1 MWSRKGVFMKK
12 KRSKLYKLEKNR
24 YSVFYESLSMCC
36 NCGSM
41 SNMTKHEI
49 FEGRNRQN
57 SMKYG
62 FVLPLCLRCHNLL
75 QNDTEFNNKW
85 KKKSQIY
92 FEEKVGSREEFIE
105 IFRRNY
111 L

>member
-1 MWSRKGVFMKK
+1 MRTKSKK
-12 KRSKLYKLEKNR
+12 LSKLEKER
-24 YSVFYESLSMCC
+24 FSVFYELNSCC
-36 NCGSM
+36 YCGSIYQL
-41 SNMTKHEI
+41 TKHEI

-62 FVLPLCLRCHNLL
+62 FVLPLCLKCHREL
-75 QNDTEFNNKW
+75 QEDADFIDKW
-85 KKKSQIY
+85 KKKAQEY
-92 FEEKVGSREEFIE
+92 FENNIGTREEFLK

>member
-1 MWSRKGVFMKK
+1 MRTKSN
-12 KRSKLYKLEKNR
+12 KLSKLEKER
-24 YSVFYESLSMCC
+24 FSVFYELNACC
-36 NCGSM
+36 YCGSIYQL
-41 SNMTKHEI
+41 TKHEI

-62 FVLPLCLRCHNLL
+62 FVLPLCLKCHRKL
-75 QNDTEFNNKW
+75 QEDADFIDKW
-85 KKKSQIY
+85 KKKSQEY
-92 FEEKVGSREEFIE
+92 FENNIGTREDFLK

>member
-1 MWSRKGVFMKK
+1 MRTKSN
-12 KRSKLYKLEKNR
+12 KLSKLEKER
-24 YSVFYESLSMCC
+24 FSVFYELNACC
-36 NCGSM
+36 YCGSI
-41 SNMTKHEI
+41 NQLTKHEI

-62 FVLPLCLRCHNLL
+62 FVLPLCLKCHRKL
-75 QNDTEFNNKW
+75 QEDADFIDKW
-85 KKKSQIY
+85 KKKAQEY
-92 FEEKVGSREEFIE
+92 FENNIGTREDFLK

>member
-1 MWSRKGVFMKK
+1 MKK
-12 KRSKLYKLEKNR
+12 KTSKLRLLEKNR

-41 SNMTKHEI
+41 REITKHELLP
-49 FEGRNRQN
+49 GRNRRN

-62 FVLPLCLRCHNLL
+62 FVIPLCLSCHQQL
-75 QNDTEFNNKW
+75 QNDIDFERKW
-85 KKKSQIY
+85 KIKSQQY
-92 FEEKVGSREEFIE
+92 FESNYGSREDFIK
-105 IFRRNY
+105 IFGRSY

>member
-1 MWSRKGVFMKK
+1 MRTKSN
-12 KRSKLYKLEKNR
+12 KLSKLEKER
-24 YSVFYESLSMCC
+24 FSVFYELNACC
-36 NCGSM
+36 YCGSTYQL
-41 SNMTKHEI
+41 TKHEI

-62 FVLPLCLRCHNLL
+62 FVLPLCLKCHREL
-75 QNDTEFNNKW
+75 QEDTDFNDKW
-85 KKKSQIY
+85 KKKSQEY
-92 FEEKVGSREEFIE
+92 FENNIGTREDFLK

>member
-1 MWSRKGVFMKK
+1 MKK
-12 KRSKLYKLEKNR
+12 QSSKLRKLEKNR
-24 YSVFYESLSMCC
+24 YSVFFESLSMCC

-41 SNMTKHEI
+41 VNITRHEVY
-49 FEGRNRQN
+49 EGKNRQN

-62 FVLPLCLRCHNLL
+62 FVIPLCLDCHRRL
-75 QNDTEFNNKW
+75 QEDKTFNDKW
-85 KKKSQIY
+85 KVKAQKY
-92 FEEKVGSREEFIE
+92 FEKNIGTREQFLE

>member
-1 MWSRKGVFMKK
+1 MKTK
-12 KRSKLYKLEKNR
+12 TNKLRKLEKDR
-24 YSVFYESLSMCC
+24 YSVFFDSLSMCC

-41 SNMTKHEI
+41 TNATKHEI

-62 FVLPLCLRCHNLL
+62 FVLPLCIRCHRQL
-75 QNDTEFNNKW
+75 QEDKDFNDKW
-85 KKKSQIY
+85 KKKAQKY
-92 FEEKVGSREEFIE
+92 FEKNIGTREQFIE
-105 IFRRNY
+105 VFRRNY

>member
-1 MWSRKGVFMKK
+1 MKQK
-12 KRSKLYKLEKNR
+12 TNKLRKLEKNR
-24 YSVFYESLSMCC
+24 YSVFFDSLSMCC

-41 SNMTKHEI
+41 YQITKHEI

-62 FVLPLCLRCHNLL
+62 FVLPLCLSCHKKL
-75 QNDTEFNNKW
+75 QDDVEFNDKW
-85 KKKSQIY
+85 KIKAQKY
-92 FEEKVGSREEFIE
+92 FEDHYGTREQFLD

>member
-1 MWSRKGVFMKK
+1 MRTKSN
-12 KRSKLYKLEKNR
+12 KLSKLEKER
-24 YSVFYESLSMCC
+24 FSVFYELNACC
-36 NCGSM
+36 YCGSIYQL
-41 SNMTKHEI
+41 TKHEI

-62 FVLPLCLRCHNLL
+62 FVLPLCLKCHIKL
-75 QNDTEFNNKW
+75 QEDADFIDKW
-85 KKKSQIY
+85 KKKAQEY
-92 FEEKVGSREEFIE
+92 FENNIGTREDFLK

>member
-1 MWSRKGVFMKK
+1 MRTKSN
-12 KRSKLYKLEKNR
+12 KLSKLEKER
-24 YSVFYESLSMCC
+24 FSVFYELNACC
-36 NCGSM
+36 YCGSIYQL
-41 SNMTKHEI
+41 TKHEI

-62 FVLPLCLRCHNLL
+62 FVLPLCLKCHRKL
-75 QNDTEFNNKW
+75 QEDADFIDKW
-85 KKKSQIY
+85 KKKAQEY
-92 FEEKVGSREEFIE
+92 FENNIGTREDFLK

>member
-1 MWSRKGVFMKK
+1 MRIKSKK
-12 KRSKLYKLEKNR
+12 LSKLEKER
-24 YSVFYESLSMCC
+24 YSVFYELNSCC
-36 NCGSM
+36 YCGSDYQV
-41 SNMTKHEI
+41 TKHEI

-62 FVLPLCLRCHNLL
+62 FVLPLCLKCHRKL
-75 QNDTEFNNKW
+75 QEDADFIDKW
-85 KKKSQIY
+85 KKKAQEY
-92 FEEKVGSREEFIE
+92 FENNIGTREDFLK